1 MKYWLYNQLVM
12 QELRQVSCTVE
23 IHCGCL
29 TSQRMNVHFC
39 THILVLLLIIG
50 ALPNELVLTEMKKII
65 NVVGLAVR
73 PNIFIENVGD

>member
-1 MKYWLYNQLVM
+1 
-12 QELRQVSCTVE
+12 
-23 IHCGCL
+23 
-29 TSQRMNVHFC
+29 MNVHFC

>member
-23 IHCGCL
+23 IHYGCL
-29 TSQRMNVHFC
+29 TSQRMNVRFC
-39 THILVLLLIIG
+39 THNILVLLLIIG

-73 PNIFIENVGD
+73 THIY